1 MTRRT
6 LLLLAPLPHVARD
19 SRKKLDKDVR
29 RRLKKAPGTVGIC
42 AKNLKTAAGYDFRA
56 DEKVQTASTI
66 KLPILVGLH
75 RAVAEGRLRWNDT
88 IPLPK
93 DERSSGSG
101 ILMEF
106 ADGTSIQLRDYS
118 NLMIVVSDNT
128 ATNVILD
135 KVGADAVNV
144 EMDRLGLKETR
155 SLRKVN
161 GATLPRPGWSEAG
174 LREENKK
181 YGLGVS
187 TPREMVRLL
196 ELLHRG
202 EVVSPEA
209 SKDILATMSR
219 QQYKDSIGRRIGE
232 LKVASKS
239 GGLDRLRSDVGIVET
254 PAGPIAIAITVSNL
268 RATDWTADNPA
279 QILIADLSRILVAG
293 LRN

>member
-1 MTRRT
+1 MP
-6 LLLLAPLPHVARD
+6 LAAKDVQ
-19 SRKKLDKDVR
+19 KKLDKEIHT
-29 RRLKKAPGTVGIC
+29 RLKKAPGTVGIC
-42 AKNLKTAAGYDFRA
+42 AKNLKTGAGYALRA

-75 RAVAEGRLRWNDT
+75 RAVADGRLRWSDT

-101 ILMEF
+101 ILVEF
-106 ADGTSIQLRDYS
+106 ADGTPIQLRDYS
-118 NLMIVVSDNT
+118 NLMIVISDNT
-128 ATNVILD
+128 ATNVVLE
-135 KVGADAVNV
+135 KVGADAVNA

-161 GATLPRPGWSEAG
+161 GDTLARPGWSEAG
-174 LREENKK
+174 RREENRKF
-181 YGLGVS
+181 GLGVT

-202 EVVSPEA
+202 EVVSTAA

-219 QQYKDSIGRRIGE
+219 QQYKDSIGRRLGG

-254 PAGPIAIAITVSNL
+254 PDGPIALAITVSDLPNP
-268 RATDWTADNPA
+268 DWTADNPG